1 MKLSPPKQ
9 TSWTLALL
17 LGVLGIVAHQ
27 INIPFASQY
36 DFWLVAFAF
45 LLLLFATLLKG
56 L

>member
-9 TSWTLALL
+9 ASWTLALL
-17 LGVLGIVAHQ
+17 LGLLGIVAHQ
-27 INIPFASQY
+27 VSIPFASQF

-45 LLLLFATLLKG
+45 LLLLFATLLRG

>member
-17 LGVLGIVAHQ
+17 LGLLGILAHQ
-27 INIPFASQY
+27 VSIPVFSQY
-36 DFWLVAFAF
+36 DFWLVVFAF